1 MGRRFAEL
9 LLSHTFAQHFS
20 YTVPPSTPVLFLQ
33 SKPSFARGLC
43 FVFISSVLI
52 LLLLFLVTP
61 RVVFLFF
68 LKELILAQQLQ
79 HQSDERR
86 HNPRSPGP

>member
-1 MGRRFAEL
+1 
-9 LLSHTFAQHFS
+9 
-20 YTVPPSTPVLFLQ
+20 
-33 SKPSFARGLC
+33 
-43 FVFISSVLI
+43 VFISSVLI

-79 HQSDERR
+79 HQSDEHR